1 VLEVLDM
8 IGARVDWR
16 LFVSVEFSILIYFAI
31 QVAAVKID
39 GLAWEAFD

>member
-1 VLEVLDM
+1 VLELLEL
-8 IGARVDWR
+8 IGAWVDRR
-16 LFVSVEFSILIYFAI
+16 LFVSVKFSILIYFSI